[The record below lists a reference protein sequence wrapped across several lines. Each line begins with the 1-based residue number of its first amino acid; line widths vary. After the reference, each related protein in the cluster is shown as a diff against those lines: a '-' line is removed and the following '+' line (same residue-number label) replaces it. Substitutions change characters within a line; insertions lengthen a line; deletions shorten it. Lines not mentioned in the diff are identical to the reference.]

1 MFEDHSI
8 NCGSGSST
16 QNENVGML
24 VSREVLE
31 STVAVESHGSEEAGS
46 ESQPTEEVKLSTL
59 PSFTLDDRNDQLEKF
74 EVVLLK
80 KAQVK
85 EFEEMFHK
93 KEFLTVKDPL
103 YRAWLTLKFAASG
116 TEREAIDR
124 LLSSKVAKNVP
135 PKKIR
140 GRKCSPVDQPGI
152 TQAVLHGLPS

>member
-1 MFEDHSI
+1 MNAMFEDHSI

-16 QNENVGML
+16 QHENVGML
-24 VSREVLE
+24 VSREVLGRE
-31 STVAVESHGSEEAGS
+31 AAGS
-46 ESQPTEEVKLSTL
+46 DSQPTEEVKLSTL

-80 KAQVK
+80 KTQVK

-116 TEREAIDR
+116 TESEAIDR
-124 LLSSKVAKNVP
+124 LLSSKIAKNRQSFCCY
-135 PKKIR
+135 KLLK
-140 GRKCSPVDQPGI
+140 S
-152 TQAVLHGLPS
+152 L